1 LDLVQVLQVEELA
14 QTIAG
19 HLGLVLAVQVDK
31 VCTELQAAEAAEAE
45 LVAVDHQ
52 VAELEAHKQQI
63 TQVDKVWT
71 EQAQVA
77 VETITLV
84 ETVQKEVQA

>member
-19 HLGLVLAVQVDK
+19 HLGLVLAVQVEKD
-31 VCTELQAAEAAEAE
+31 CTASQVAEAVAAEQVVE
-45 LVAVDHQ
+45 VHQ

-63 TQVDKVWT
+63 TQVDRVWT

-77 VETITLV
+77 VETTTLV
-84 ETVQKEVQA
+84 ELATREVQA